1 MHIMCRNIQTIKSKL
16 NATISRGSYKFLS
29 RFHSFNC
36 IYENMILHKHSQS
49 TNIAIINGTLC
60 LICLIYFCRK
70 KHRLRHY
77 GETRENGSSM
87 VRRARYDF
95 TFSNFFL
102 YLSKNSFVLKLLRL
116 MKTFE
121 PCTAISSF
129 VYNSLDFPLG
139 SHYPKTIQISF
150 FV

>member
-1 MHIMCRNIQTIKSKL
+1 MVHYVWYVWFTFAERNIVWDITGKQGKTD
-16 NATISRGSYKFLS
+16 R
-29 RFHSFNC
+29 
-36 IYENMILHKHSQS
+36 
-49 TNIAIINGTLC
+49 
-60 LICLIYFCRK
+60 
-70 KHRLRHY
+70 
-77 GETRENGSSM
+77 SSM

-150 FV
+150 FVWNEKTFHMREHKNEKCYFISLNGSTKAHNEVGETLRITSVAKSLSFH